1 MIIFKLHRLAILFII
16 LFSLSIHVQAGTT
29 DNSSAPF
36 EYGPGIIVN
45 NGPDWI
51 YIDPVSSRF
60 EGERFNIT
68 GKTNLPANEEIIVE
82 ILTVPPRGVMETG
95 IGFEKYYVYETFRI
109 KESLK
114 PGNDTFSIPVN
125 LSGKVPSKYS
135 HSFKIRTRN
144 YSIYIADFI
153 IYPGEIRKDLDFF
166 RPVPD
171 QMNNNPTWLLL
182 DQPCCKMYE
191 NGSYYVTGTT
201 SLSIGETIPYTL
213 DLHYGE
219 EQEIETVPEYGY
231 VVSAIDDEKNKFIIN
246 FDSSIGNPKS
256 YFLTVWNPYYNESFN
271 NFLSASV
278 DISRE
283 DARYN
288 PKPDPP
294 KTAMPT
300 KASLPFILPLTA
312 IVFLIFLM
320 KNRK

>member
-16 LFSLSIHVQAGTT
+16 LFSLAVHVQAGTT

-125 LSGKVPSKYS
+125 LSGKVSDLYGLV
-135 HSFKIRTRN
+135 IGTRN
-144 YSIYIADFI
+144 YCIYKTDFR

-171 QMNNNPTWLLL
+171 QIKNNPTWLLL
-182 DQPCCKMYE
+182 DQPSCKMYE

-201 SLSIGETIPYTL
+201 NLPVGETIPYTL
-213 DLHYGE
+213 DLHYGRD
-219 EQEIETVPEYGY
+219 QDIDNIPEYGY
-231 VVSAIDDEKNKFIIN
+231 VVSVIDDERNKFIIN

-256 YFLTVWNPYYNESFN
+256 YLLTVWNPYYNEAFN
-271 NFLSASV
+271 NFLSVSV
-278 DISRE
+278 ELGYE

-300 KASLPFILPLTA
+300 KASMPFILPVVAVVLLA
-312 IVFLIFLM
+312 FLI
-320 KNRK
+320 KK

>member
-16 LFSLSIHVQAGTT
+16 LFSLAVHVQAGTT

-45 NGPDWI
+45 NGQDWI

-60 EGERFNIT
+60 EGEQFNIT
-68 GKTNLPANEEIIVE
+68 GKTNLPANEEI
-82 ILTVPPRGVMETG
+82 TVGICTLPPRGAETG
-95 IGFEKYYVYETFRI
+95 IRFEKYCFYETFSI
-109 KESLK
+109 KKSLK

-125 LSGKVPSKYS
+125 LSGKAPSRYS
-135 HSFKIRTRN
+135 HMLGIETRD
-144 YSIYIADFI
+144 YTIYETDFL
-153 IYPGEIRKDLDFF
+153 IYPREIRKDFDFF

-171 QMNNNPTWLLL
+171 QIKNNPTWLLL
-182 DQPCCKMYE
+182 DQPSCKMYE

-201 SLSIGETIPYTL
+201 NLPVGEMIPYTL

-219 EQEIETVPEYGY
+219 EQEIETVPKYGY